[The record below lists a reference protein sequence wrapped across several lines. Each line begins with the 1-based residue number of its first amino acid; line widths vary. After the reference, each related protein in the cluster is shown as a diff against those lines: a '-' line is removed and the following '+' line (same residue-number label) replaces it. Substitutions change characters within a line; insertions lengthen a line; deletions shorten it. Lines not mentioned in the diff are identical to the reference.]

1 MRFRSKI
8 TACMQIFLHVIF
20 LYINS
25 FVFSFQAQADP
36 HPPTPSQTAASSSTT
51 AKEDDAGKN
60 LANVLS
66 STGSMLSQ
74 DNKTDALLSS
84 AINGGSSYA
93 TNQVQSWLQQFG
105 TAKVNIGLDNDLSL
119 ESASLDM
126 LLPLFDD
133 KKQNLIFSQLGG
145 RRDDDRNIVNVGL
158 GYRYFADKWMWG
170 VNAFYD
176 RQISDN
182 THQRLGLGGELG
194 WDYFKLSANG
204 YQRLSGWKDS
214 KDHRDYEER
223 VANGYDVRAEGYLPA
238 YPQLGAQLIWEQYYG
253 DDVALFGDDDDDRQR
268 DPYAL
273 TAGIN
278 YTPVPLFSVGLNQK
292 MGKGDHNDT
301 QIDLAV
307 NWMIGSPLSAQLDA
321 DEVKN
326 RRTLLGSRLDLVNRN
341 NTIVLEYR
349 KKELISLKVPEK
361 VTGVESETLPINVSV
376 KSKYPV
382 DHITWQDDNL
392 VQNGGNITEKDGAW
406 TVTLPHYQQNGAE
419 KNMYV
424 VSATAYDT
432 QGNKSDTSHMTV
444 AVSGFDI
451 ANVTTTTSASS
462 ATLPADGVSTTQ
474 VTVTVTSGSGEKITG
489 LADSLSAQLIRSTQG
504 QKLSDSPAQ
513 EKISAFKE
521 QTTGVY
527 VSTFTAGT
535 IPGAVMV
542 QPLYHQTT
550 KLNSTTITL
559 TAVSDTAHFASLDA
573 STTSALANGQDAIS
587 LTAHVVDAMN
597 NPVQGAAVRWSSEN
611 GDAVLSAAT
620 GTTDAQ
626 GNAVASLTSSKVINT
641 TVSAQLENGESI
653 QSNALQFTADTSS
666 AQIIQINA
674 DKKIALANNQD
685 TITVSAMVTDASQ
698 HPLANQQVN
707 WAIDAASS
715 STHLAD
721 KQSTTD
727 ENGIA
732 TVTLKSAKSGQGIVS
747 ASTGTSDA
755 LQTDTLTFLPDAAT
769 ATLSGVTA
777 SKTSARANGQDPV
790 TFTVKVVDAN
800 NNPLKGIPVNWATS
814 SPQASLSAAT
824 TNTNAQGEATV
835 ELTST
840 VVENTTV
847 TATAGNQSQT
857 SPTVNFIADSATAS
871 VESLNVD
878 KTQAVANQNDRIT
891 LTAHVVDANTHPVS
905 GSAIQWN
912 IEQGQ
917 GTLSATQNST
927 NAQGDATV
935 TLISSAQGKVV
946 VSALAATGGAVN
958 SPDLTFIADTATA
971 GVTNVTVD
979 KTTAVANGT
988 DRITYTATV
997 TDAKGNPVKDQDVNW
1012 AASPATAK
1020 VSVATSKTDASGTTS
1035 VTVTSLKSGNVNVT
1049 AQAGT
1054 GPAWNA
1060 PVTIFTGDLATA
1072 QIENIQASK
1081 LTALANGTDSIT
1093 FTGTITDANSNP
1105 LEGVTAEWTVSPTT
1119 GVLSAPSSTSNNS
1132 GKASV
1137 SLTSSRVQSYTVT
1150 AKVNGA
1156 EESSQAV
1163 SFTVDEGTATLYAL
1177 TADKTN
1183 NIAAGRD
1190 TVTLTATLQD
1200 ATGHPIPNAAVAWSS
1215 DNSTGSFSDTST
1227 TTDDA
1232 GNAVV
1237 TFSGTLAQLTT
1248 VTASSLNNSQKTVQL
1263 TIVPDM
1269 LSAKPVTIT
1278 APGYDYDAIADGQ
1291 DVITLIATVKDD
1303 YGNPVNQGDV
1313 DWRMEPTGSY
1323 HLSAGTQPTDAEG
1336 KSTVTIASDN
1346 VATGK
1351 AIATFNGVSLASAT
1365 MRFIADTATE
1375 QISQLTAS
1383 KTTDIVA
1390 GKDIITLQATVID
1403 ASSNPVSNAT
1413 VHWGSDNT
1421 SGTFQPADSS
1431 TTDSGGLTNVSY
1443 TATKAGTTVV
1453 GAGINHSQQTVTLNI
1468 IGNAETAA
1476 LSNIKAD
1483 KTKAVADGTE
1493 VVTWSV
1499 MVKDAN
1505 NNILPGIAINWSS
1518 DDPDLTLAANSSV
1531 TNAQG
1536 IASITGHTLKARD
1549 AVVTATAPATG
1560 KTLSASKVTFV
1571 GDAKTASL
1579 LSLTVD
1585 KSVALAN
1592 GADSVTYT
1600 VNVEDINHNKVP
1612 DANIAWQTTMNHLSA
1627 ATTKT
1632 NTSGV
1637 ATVKLSGN
1645 EVGTVTVTATINAS
1659 TLQEKSVKFI
1669 NTIVDTWYVTTA
1681 SSSYSSAAIKG
1692 YPDLGFI
1699 TSSPTTGPTN
1709 LDWAP
1714 SGYSAV
1720 STPVTLVNDAGQQ
1733 YQVNLKG
1740 YRTSDCSQRPLNA
1753 AVGCSSSSGY
1763 RAKFAWEQSDNPDI
1777 PPGHYTGLI
1786 HFYGKDWHTSWAFE
1800 YRLTMDLTVN

>member
-1 MRFRSKI
+1 MRLRSKI
-8 TACMQIFLHVIF
+8 TACIQIFLHVLF

-25 FVFSFQAQADP
+25 FVLSFPAQAA
-36 HPPTPSQTAASSSTT
+36 PPAPAPSQTSASSSAT
-51 AKEDDAGKN
+51 KEDDAGKN

-74 DNKTDALLSS
+74 DNKTDALISS
-84 AINGGSSYA
+84 AINGGSAYA
-93 TNQVQSWLQQFG
+93 TNEVQSWLQQFG
-105 TAKVNIGLDNDLSL
+105 TAKINIGLDNDLSL

-133 KKQNLIFSQLGG
+133 KKHNLLFTQLGG
-145 RRDDDRNIVNVGL
+145 RRDDDRNIVNMGL

-170 VNAFYD
+170 INAFYD

-182 THQRLGLGGELG
+182 SHQRLGLGTELG

-204 YQRLSGWKDS
+204 YQRLTGWKDS
-214 KDHRDYEER
+214 KDHSDYEER

-268 DPYAL
+268 DPYAV

-278 YTPVPLFSVGLNQK
+278 YTPVPLLSVGLNQK

-307 NWMIGSPLSAQLDA
+307 NWMMGAPLSAQLDA

-349 KKELISLKVPEK
+349 KKELISLNIPEK
-361 VTGVESETLPINVSV
+361 VTGVESETLPFNVTV

-392 VQNGGNITEKDGAW
+392 VQNGGKITEKDGAW

-424 VSATAYDT
+424 VSATAYDN
-432 QGNKSDTSHMTV
+432 QGNKSDTRHMTV
-444 AVSGFDI
+444 AVSGFNIND
-451 ANVTTTTSASS
+451 VTTTTSASS

-489 LADSLSAQLIRSTQG
+489 LADSLSAQLVHSTQG
-504 QKLSDSPAQ
+504 QARSASPTQ
-513 EKISAFKE
+513 EKISVFKE
-521 QTTGVY
+521 QTAGVY

-535 IPGAVMV
+535 IPGTVIV
-542 QPLYHQTT
+542 QPLYNQTT
-550 KLNSTTITL
+550 KLSTTTLTL
-559 TAVSDTAHFASLDA
+559 TAVSDTAHFAALDA
-573 STTSALANGQDAIS
+573 STTSALANGQEAIS
-587 LTAHVVDAMN
+587 LTAHVVDAMD
-597 NPVQGAAVRWSSEN
+597 NPVQGATVRWSSEN

-626 GNAVASLTSSKVINT
+626 GLVMTSLTSSKVINT
-641 TVSAQLENGESI
+641 TVSAQLENGQSI
-653 QSNALQFTADTSS
+653 QSKVLQFTPDINS
-666 AQIIQINA
+666 AQVVQINA
-674 DKKIALANNQD
+674 DKNIAQANNQD
-685 TITVSAMVTDASQ
+685 TITVSALVTDASQ
-698 HPLANQQVN
+698 HPLVNQPVN
-707 WAIDAASS
+707 WAIDATS

-721 KQSTTD
+721 KQSHTD

-732 TVTLKSAKSGQGIVS
+732 TVSLKSAKSGQGIVS

-755 LQTDTLTFLPDAAT
+755 LQTDTLTFLPDAST
-769 ATLSGVTA
+769 ATLGSVTA
-777 SKTSARANGQDPV
+777 DKTSAHASGHDPV
-790 TFTVKVVDAN
+790 TFTVKVADAN
-800 NNPLKGIPVNWATS
+800 NNPLKGVPVNWTTS
-814 SPQASLSAAT
+814 SAQASLSAAT

-847 TATAGNQSQT
+847 TATAGKQSQT
-857 SPTVNFIADSATAS
+857 SPTVDFTADETTAS
-871 VESLNVD
+871 VESLTAD
-878 KTQAVANQNDRIT
+878 KNQAVANQNDRIT
-891 LTAHVVDANTHPVS
+891 LTAHVVDTNAHPVA
-905 GSAIQWN
+905 GSTIQWK
-912 IEQGQ
+912 IAQGQ
-917 GTLSATQNST
+917 GTLGATQSRT
-927 NAQGDATV
+927 NAQGDAIV
-935 TLISSAQGKVV
+935 TLISSTQGNVV
-946 VSALAATGGAVN
+946 VSASAATGGAVN
-958 SPDLTFIADTATA
+958 SPELTFIADNATA

-1012 AASPATAK
+1012 VSSPATAK
-1020 VSVATSKTDASGTTS
+1020 VSAATSKTDASGTTS
-1035 VTVTSLKSGNVNVT
+1035 VTVTSLKAGSVNVT

-1060 PVTIFTGDLATA
+1060 PVTLFTGDPTTA
-1072 QIENIQASK
+1072 QIENIQTNK
-1081 LTALANGTDSIT
+1081 TTALANGTDSIT
-1093 FTGTITDANSNP
+1093 FTGTITDANGNV
-1105 LEGVTAEWTVSPTT
+1105 LEGVTTGWTVSPTT
-1119 GVLSAPSSTSNNS
+1119 GALSAPTSTSNAS

-1137 SLTSSRVQSYTVT
+1137 SLTSSQVQRYTVT

-1156 EESSQAV
+1156 EETSPAV
-1163 SFTVDEGTATLYAL
+1163 SFTVDEGTATLYSL
-1177 TADKTN
+1177 TANKTE

-1190 TVTLTATLQD
+1190 AVTLTATLQD
-1200 ATGHPIPNAAVAWSS
+1200 ASGHPIPNATVNWSS
-1215 DNSTGSFSDTST
+1215 DNSTGSFSDAST

-1237 TFSGTLAQLTT
+1237 TFSSTLAQLTT
-1248 VTASSLNNSQKTVQL
+1248 VTASSLNSSQKTVQL

-1269 LSAKPVTIT
+1269 QSAKPVTIT
-1278 APGYDYDAIADGQ
+1278 APGYDYDAIANGQ
-1291 DVITLIATVKDD
+1291 DAITLIATVKDD
-1303 YGNPVNQGDV
+1303 YGNPVKQGNV
-1313 DWRMEPTGSY
+1313 DWRVEPEGNY
-1323 HLSAGTQPTDAEG
+1323 HLSANTQPTDDEG
-1336 KSTVTIASDN
+1336 KSTITIASDN
-1346 VATGK
+1346 IATSK
-1351 AIATFNGVSLASAT
+1351 AIATFNGVSLSSAT

-1390 GKDIITLQATVID
+1390 GKDIITLQATVLD
-1403 ASSNPVSNAT
+1403 ATRNPVSNAT

-1421 SGTFQPADSS
+1421 GGTFQPTDSS
-1431 TTDSGGLTNVSY
+1431 TTDSAGLTSVSY
-1443 TATKAGTTVV
+1443 SATKAGTTVI
-1453 GAGINHSQQTVTLNI
+1453 GAGINHSQKTVTVNV

-1483 KTKAVADGTE
+1483 KTKAVADDIE
-1493 VVTWSV
+1493 LVTWSV
-1499 MVKDAN
+1499 TVKDAN
-1505 NNILPGIAINWSS
+1505 SNILPGIAINWSS
-1518 DDPDLTLAANSSV
+1518 DDLDLTLAASSSV

-1536 IASITGHTLKARD
+1536 IASVTGHTRKARD
-1549 AVVTATAPATG
+1549 AVVTATAPGTG
-1560 KTLSASKVTFV
+1560 KTLSASKVTFI

-1579 LSLTVD
+1579 LSLTAD

-1632 NTSGV
+1632 STTGV

-1645 EVGTVTVTATINAS
+1645 EIGTVTVTATINAS
-1659 TLQEKSVKFI
+1659 TLQEKSAKFI

-1681 SSSYSSAAIKG
+1681 SSTYSSAAIKG

-1699 TSSPTTGPTN
+1699 TSSPTTGPTA

-1714 SGYSAV
+1714 AGYSAV
-1720 STPVTLVNDAGQQ
+1720 STPVTLINDAGQQ

-1753 AVGCSSSSGY
+1753 AVGCNSPSGY
-1763 RAKFAWEQSDNPDI
+1763 RAKFTWEQSDNLDI

-1800 YRLTMDLTVN
+1800 YRLTLDLTVN